1 MKQTRACVS
10 IARRFEISPRN
21 VASAQAQIPPSRTR
35 AKIFIGFAGVVVRS
49 VPIGGRAHP
58 AHTRTHAGFVPPE
71 VPVVMSAIAAS
82 AASAASAARVAAPRA
97 PARRGSGSATTNRAF
112 SKSATAARPSV
123 RAKALS
129 VDPEEGGLTRRDA
142 LIALAGAVATPAFL
156 YGATD
161 SEREAAREAG
171 VAAEPVALA
180 GALRA
185 QTVYAGF
192 CIPIIE
198 KNVSVP
204 YETLISLA
212 IRDAGSY
219 DAASGSGGLNGSIRF
234 ELDRPENKKFVDAV
248 RQLETAKRE
257 IDQKAAQPIGWAD
270 LIALAPFATARYQ
283 FLRDYCGVTPRYEP
297 RWQYKAG
304 DINIVGCDMEDMLRA
319 PYGHS
324 AEQIEATSWFR
335 QSFAGVG
342 PLTGQRVHMGREDAT
357 AADAFTNASS
367 ATDTPY
373 PLPGASA
380 SEYKAWFRRMRL
392 SLPALV
398 NLAPYVDET
407 CEKTL
412 RADPECVP
420 LFAEID
426 NKSYAPGYKEKPLIK
441 ALREVTL
448 RGPAMRADV
457 NKYVVVDGRSGAAL
471 AAIPKING
479 KTVKNVKTLMDEYHD
494 PFPVWIM

>member
-1 MKQTRACVS
+1 
-10 IARRFEISPRN
+10 
-21 VASAQAQIPPSRTR
+21 
-35 AKIFIGFAGVVVRS
+35 
-49 VPIGGRAHP
+49 
-58 AHTRTHAGFVPPE
+58 
-71 VPVVMSAIAAS
+71 MSTI

-97 PARRGSGSATTNRAF
+97 PSQRRSGSATRRAF
-112 SKSATAARPSV
+112 SGSTAARPSV

-129 VDPEEGGLTRRDA
+129 VDPEEGGLNRRDA
-142 LIALAGAVATPAFL
+142 LIALVGAVATPALL

-161 SEREAAREAG
+161 SEREEAREAG

-198 KNVSVP
+198 KNVTAS

-219 DAASGSGGLNGSIRF
+219 DAATGTGGLNGSIRF
-234 ELDRPENKKFVDAV
+234 ELDRPENKRFVDAV
-248 RQLETAKRE
+248 RQLEAAKKE
-257 IDQKAAQPIGWAD
+257 IDAKAKEPVGRAD

-342 PLTGQRVHMGREDAT
+342 PLTGQRVHMGRADAT
-357 AADAFTNASS
+357 AADASTYAS
-367 ATDTPY
+367 Y

-380 SEYKAWFRRMRL
+380 AEYKAWFRRMRL

-407 CEKTL
+407 CEATL
-412 RADPECVP
+412 RADPECAA

-448 RGPAMRADV
+448 RGPAESADA
-457 NKYVVVDGRSGAAL
+457 NRYVVVDEPSGAAL
-471 AAIPKING
+471 AAIPRVNG
-479 KTVKNVKTLMDEYHD
+479 KIVKNVKTLMDEYHD

>member
-1 MKQTRACVS
+1 
-10 IARRFEISPRN
+10 
-21 VASAQAQIPPSRTR
+21 
-35 AKIFIGFAGVVVRS
+35 
-49 VPIGGRAHP
+49 
-58 AHTRTHAGFVPPE
+58 
-71 VPVVMSAIAAS
+71 MSTI

-97 PARRGSGSATTNRAF
+97 PSQRRSGSATRRAF
-112 SKSATAARPSV
+112 SGSTAARPSV

-129 VDPEEGGLTRRDA
+129 VDPEEGGLNRRDA
-142 LIALAGAVATPAFL
+142 LIALVGAVATPALL

-161 SEREAAREAG
+161 SEREEAREAG

-198 KNVSVP
+198 KNVTAS

-219 DAASGSGGLNGSIRF
+219 DAATGTGGLNGSIRF
-234 ELDRPENKKFVDAV
+234 ELDRPENKRFVDAV
-248 RQLETAKRE
+248 RQLEAAKKE
-257 IDQKAAQPIGWAD
+257 IDEKAKEPVGWAD

-342 PLTGQRVHMGREDAT
+342 PLTGQRVHMGRADAT
-357 AADAFTNASS
+357 AADASTYAS
-367 ATDTPY
+367 Y

-380 SEYKAWFRRMRL
+380 AEYKAWFRRMRL

-407 CEKTL
+407 CEATL
-412 RADPECVP
+412 RADPECAA

-448 RGPAMRADV
+448 RGPAESADA
-457 NKYVVVDGRSGAAL
+457 NRYVVVDEPSGAAL
-471 AAIPKING
+471 AAIPRVNG
-479 KTVKNVKTLMDEYHD
+479 KIVKNVKTLMDEYHD
-494 PFPVWIM
+494 PFPVWLM

>member
-1 MKQTRACVS
+1 
-10 IARRFEISPRN
+10 
-21 VASAQAQIPPSRTR
+21 
-35 AKIFIGFAGVVVRS
+35 
-49 VPIGGRAHP
+49 
-58 AHTRTHAGFVPPE
+58 
-71 VPVVMSAIAAS
+71 MSTI

-97 PARRGSGSATTNRAF
+97 PSQRRSGSATRRAF
-112 SKSATAARPSV
+112 SGSTAARPSV

-129 VDPEEGGLTRRDA
+129 VDPEEGGLNRRDA
-142 LIALAGAVATPAFL
+142 LIALVGAVATPALL

-161 SEREAAREAG
+161 SEREEAREAG

-198 KNVSVP
+198 KNVTAS

-219 DAASGSGGLNGSIRF
+219 DAATGTGGLNGSIRF
-234 ELDRPENKKFVDAV
+234 ELDRPENKRFVDAV
-248 RQLETAKRE
+248 RQLEAAKKE
-257 IDQKAAQPIGWAD
+257 IDAKAKEPVGWAD

-342 PLTGQRVHMGREDAT
+342 PLTGQRVHMGRADAT
-357 AADAFTNASS
+357 AADASTYAS
-367 ATDTPY
+367 Y

-380 SEYKAWFRRMRL
+380 AEYKAWFRRMRL

-407 CEKTL
+407 CEATL
-412 RADPECVP
+412 RADPECAA

-448 RGPAMRADV
+448 RGPAESVDANR
-457 NKYVVVDGRSGAAL
+457 YVVVDEPSGAAL
-471 AAIPKING
+471 AAIPRVNG
-479 KTVKNVKTLMDEYHD
+479 KIVKNVKTLMDEYHD

>member
-1 MKQTRACVS
+1 
-10 IARRFEISPRN
+10 
-21 VASAQAQIPPSRTR
+21 
-35 AKIFIGFAGVVVRS
+35 
-49 VPIGGRAHP
+49 
-58 AHTRTHAGFVPPE
+58 
-71 VPVVMSAIAAS
+71 MSAIAAS
-82 AASAASAARVAAPRA
+82 AASAASLVAAPRA
-97 PARRGSGSATTNRAF
+97 HKPRRGSGSATTNRAF

-171 VAAEPVALA
+171 VTAEPVALA

-248 RQLETAKRE
+248 RQLEAAKRE
-257 IDQKAAQPIGWAD
+257 IDTKAAQPIGWAD

-357 AADAFTNASS
+357 VADTASNVKLET
-367 ATDTPY
+367 ALPLY

-380 SEYKAWFRRMRL
+380 EEYKAWFRRMRL

-407 CEKTL
+407 CEQTL
-412 RADPECVP
+412 RLDPECAA

-448 RGPAMRADV
+448 RGPAMSADV
-457 NKYVVVDGRSGAAL
+457 NKYVVVDAKSGDAL

-479 KTVKNVKTLMDEYHD
+479 KTIKNVKTLMDEYHD

>member
-1 MKQTRACVS
+1 
-10 IARRFEISPRN
+10 
-21 VASAQAQIPPSRTR
+21 
-35 AKIFIGFAGVVVRS
+35 
-49 VPIGGRAHP
+49 
-58 AHTRTHAGFVPPE
+58 
-71 VPVVMSAIAAS
+71 MSTI

-97 PARRGSGSATTNRAF
+97 PSQRRSGSATRRAF
-112 SKSATAARPSV
+112 SGSTAARPSV

-129 VDPEEGGLTRRDA
+129 VDPEEGGLNRRDA
-142 LIALAGAVATPAFL
+142 LIALVGAVATPALL

-161 SEREAAREAG
+161 SEREEAREAG

-198 KNVSVP
+198 KNVTAS

-219 DAASGSGGLNGSIRF
+219 DAATGTGGLNGSIRF
-234 ELDRPENKKFVDAV
+234 ELDRPENKRFVDAV
-248 RQLETAKRE
+248 RQLEAAKKE
-257 IDQKAAQPIGWAD
+257 IDAKAKEPVGWAD

-342 PLTGQRVHMGREDAT
+342 PLTGQRVHMGRADAT
-357 AADAFTNASS
+357 AADASTYAS
-367 ATDTPY
+367 Y

-380 SEYKAWFRRMRL
+380 AEYKAWFRRMRL

-407 CEKTL
+407 CEATL
-412 RADPECVP
+412 RADPECAA

-448 RGPAMRADV
+448 RGPAESADA
-457 NKYVVVDGRSGAAL
+457 NRYVVVDEPSGAAL
-471 AAIPKING
+471 AAIPRVNG
-479 KTVKNVKTLMDEYHD
+479 KIVKNVKTLMDEYHD
-494 PFPVWIM
+494 PFPVWLM

>member
-1 MKQTRACVS
+1 M
-10 IARRFEISPRN
+10 
-21 VASAQAQIPPSRTR
+21 
-35 AKIFIGFAGVVVRS
+35 
-49 VPIGGRAHP
+49 
-58 AHTRTHAGFVPPE
+58 
-71 VPVVMSAIAAS
+71 
-82 AASAASAARVAAPRA
+82 
-97 PARRGSGSATTNRAF
+97 
-112 SKSATAARPSV
+112 
-123 RAKALS
+123 
-129 VDPEEGGLTRRDA
+129 
-142 LIALAGAVATPAFL
+142 GAVATPALL

-161 SEREAAREAG
+161 SEREEAREAG

-198 KNVSVP
+198 KNVTAS

-219 DAASGSGGLNGSIRF
+219 DAVSGTGGLNGSVRF
-234 ELDRPENKKFVDAV
+234 ELDRPENKRFVDAV
-248 RQLETAKRE
+248 AQLEAAKRE
-257 IDQKAAQPIGWAD
+257 IDAKAGAPIGWAD

-342 PLTGQRVHMGREDAT
+342 PLTGQRVHMGRADAT
-357 AADAFTNASS
+357 AADASTYAS
-367 ATDTPY
+367 Y

-380 SEYKAWFRRMRL
+380 AEYKAWFRRMRL

-407 CEKTL
+407 CEATL
-412 RADPECVP
+412 RADPECAA

-448 RGPAMRADV
+448 RGPAESADA
-457 NKYVVVDGRSGAAL
+457 NRYVVVDEPSGAAL
-471 AAIPKING
+471 AAIPRVNG
-479 KTVKNVKTLMDEYHD
+479 KIVKNVKTLMDEYHD